1 MFSQK
6 MILVV
11 EDNSLNRTLLCQIL
25 ASDYNVLEAEN
36 GQEALS
42 LLKQYGEGIS
52 LILLDII
59 MPVMDGYTFLSIVKA
74 DPAYSSIPVI
84 VDVYKRQSKGN
95 PYDIMPFGHNAMVE
109 NCFSILKTEC
119 IYRYKSKHFQEANDL
134 IGRYI
139 HF

>member
-59 MPVMDGYTFLSIVKA
+59 MPVMDGYTFC
-74 DPAYSSIPVI
+74 P
-84 VDVYKRQSKGN
+84 
-95 PYDIMPFGHNAMVE
+95 
-109 NCFSILKTEC
+109 
-119 IYRYKSKHFQEANDL
+119 
-134 IGRYI
+134 
-139 HF
+139 